1 MVKFDRAS
9 LLLALCVT
17 VIISPYMPLSQCF
30 YLPPKP
36 VPPTKPLLQCA
47 NLPFKPGTPMKP
59 LSQSANLP
67 PIKRPEILSRKMQ
80 TWKNLFNEI
89 AENVCDPKQEIWK
102 NQIIKIAENIC
113 NPMQEVLL
121 RSDITDAVGYLYD
134 KEPDFRSFQK
144 RICKDV
150 ETPSPK
156 IKKSNYPPT
165 SEEERQLEDE
175 FLRRR
180 VRERVENDDDEVSNI
195 YRRDDTTHNKRQR
208 KELKIGENEKLEECI
223 MQWSSTIS
231 MTNEETEHRML
242 YLKEKLAHIQ
252 EKSSNHEGTSEVTSL
267 DPYSYMECLNILN
280 NMEGVSNEIY
290 MKTIKAFK
298 DSDFRIT
305 FVMMPKIRR
314 GHILELL

>member
-1 MVKFDRAS
+1 MAKFHRAS

-36 VPPTKPLLQCA
+36 VPPMKPLLQCA
-47 NLPFKPGTPMKP
+47 NLPFKPGPPMKP

-67 PIKRPEILSRKMQ
+67 PIKRPEILSRNMQ

-113 NPMQEVLL
+113 NPMQERVEQDSERSCSLKCETCRQVLL

-156 IKKSNYPPT
+156 
-165 SEEERQLEDE
+165 
-175 FLRRR
+175 
-180 VRERVENDDDEVSNI
+180 V
-195 YRRDDTTHNKRQR
+195 TTLTDVYK
-208 KELKIGENEKLEECI
+208 
-223 MQWSSTIS
+223 
-231 MTNEETEHRML
+231 
-242 YLKEKLAHIQ
+242 
-252 EKSSNHEGTSEVTSL
+252 
-267 DPYSYMECLNILN
+267 
-280 NMEGVSNEIY
+280 
-290 MKTIKAFK
+290 
-298 DSDFRIT
+298 
-305 FVMMPKIRR
+305 
-314 GHILELL
+314 